1 MRNRSRGYAA
11 FTISNTLFLSL
22 LSLLCVLPLI
32 HVLALSF
39 SSRAAATANI
49 VNFWPVGFT
58 TDAYVKTL
66 GNAQF
71 IRSLGIGVERTV
83 LGTVL
88 SMAVV
93 TMAAYSLSKSS
104 YKFPGRQIYIWIFVF
119 TMLFSG
125 GLIPSY
131 VLISKL
137 HLIDKIWALVLPT
150 AVSVWNMILML
161 NFFRT
166 IPQELEEAAHIDGA
180 GHLRVLWSVF
190 LPVSMPSIAT
200 LSLFTMVFHWNSW
213 FDGVIYMTN
222 PDGYPLATYLHA
234 MIVSDNLSRV
244 GVTLESV
251 NNFSNRTVKS
261 AQIFI
266 GALPI
271 LLVYPFLQKYFV
283 KGIVLGSV
291 KS

>member
-1 MRNRSRGYAA
+1 MRYRTNGYTV
-11 FTISNTLFLSL
+11 FTVSNTIFLSL

-66 GNAQF
+66 GNAMF
-71 IRSLGIGVERTV
+71 LKSLWIGVERTV
-83 LGTVL
+83 LGAVT
-88 SMAVV
+88 SMVVV
-93 TMAAYSLSKSS
+93 TMAAYSLSKSN
-104 YKFPGRQIYIWIFVF
+104 YKFRGRQVYIWIFVF

-131 VLISKL
+131 ILISKL
-137 HLIDKIWALVLPT
+137 HLIDSIWALVLPP

-166 IPQELEEAAHIDGA
+166 IPEELEEAAHIDGA
-180 GHLRVLWSVF
+180 GHLRVLWSVY

-213 FDGVIYMTN
+213 FDGMIYMSN
-222 PDGYPLATYLHA
+222 PDGYPLATYLHS
-234 MIVSDNLSRV
+234 MIVSDNLSRI
-244 GVTLESV
+244 GVTLDSV
-251 NNFSNRTVKS
+251 ENFSNRTIKA

-271 LLVYPFLQKYFV
+271 LIVYPFLQKYFV

>member
-1 MRNRSRGYAA
+1 MRYRSSGYTI
-11 FTISNTLFLSL
+11 FTIWNTIILSL
-22 LSLLCVLPLI
+22 LSILCVLPLI

-66 GNAQF
+66 SNTAFLQ
-71 IRSLGIGVERTV
+71 SLWIGVERTV

-88 SMAVV
+88 SMFVI
-93 TMAAYSLSKSS
+93 TMAAYSLSKTS
-104 YKFPGRQIYIWIFVF
+104 YKFPGRQIYIWVFVF

-131 VLISKL
+131 ILISKL
-137 HLIDKIWALVLPT
+137 HLMDTIWALILPT

-166 IPQELEEAAHIDGA
+166 IPQELEEAAYIDGA
-180 GHLRVLWSVF
+180 GHLRVLWSVY

-213 FDGVIYMTN
+213 FDGMIYMSN
-222 PDGYPLATYLHA
+222 PKGYPLATYLHS

-244 GVTLESV
+244 GVTLASID
-251 NNFSNRTVKS
+251 NFSNRTIKS

-271 LLVYPFLQKYFV
+271 LIVYPFLQKYFV

>member
-1 MRNRSRGYAA
+1 MHYRSRGYTV
-11 FTISNTLFLSL
+11 FTIWNTIFLIVLSL
-22 LSLLCVLPLI
+22 ICILPLLHVFALSL
-32 HVLALSF
+32 

-66 GNAQF
+66 GNEMF
-71 IRSLGIGVERTV
+71 IRSLWLGVERTI

-88 SMAVV
+88 SMAVI
-93 TMAAYSLSKSS
+93 TTASYSLSKTI
-104 YKFPGRQIYIWIFVF
+104 YKFPGRQIYIWVFVF

-137 HLIDKIWALVLPT
+137 HMIDTIWALVLPS

-166 IPQELEEAAHIDGA
+166 IPQELEEAAYIDGA
-180 GHLRVLWSVF
+180 GHLRVLWSVY

-213 FDGVIYMTN
+213 FDGMIYMTK
-222 PDGYPLATYLHA
+222 PEGYPLATYLHS

-244 GVTLESV
+244 GVTLEGIV
-251 NNFSNRTVKS
+251 NFSNRTVKS

-271 LLVYPFLQKYFV
+271 LVVYPFLQKYFV